1 MKKSVLFFLAGFVAC
16 ALAGALTFKIGGTQK
31 MSKVHTLEFPLLLGA
46 DEQSKNLHL
55 LPKGTTLYFDQSYP
69 EGFTRYKVYINI
81 DRMPLKLTQ
90 PNDPNLIKPIDA
102 YAPSKADLAKLLNQY
117 PLSKDDLSAILK
129 TSPIT
134 KEEIRELLVEYSK

>member
-1 MKKSVLFFLAGFVAC
+1 MKKSILFFLAGFIVC
-16 ALAGALTFKIGGTQK
+16 ALAGALTFKMWGSQK

-46 DEQSKNLHL
+46 DEQSKNFHL
-55 LPKGTTLYFDQSYP
+55 LPKGTTLYYDRSYP

-90 PNDPNLIKPIDA
+90 LNDPYLIKPIDA
-102 YAPSKADLAKLLNQY
+102 YAPSKDDLAKLLSQY